1 MALTISVPM
10 PPRLAHYVLA
20 SALESSY
27 GIGYWNN
34 DYSGRIQYGPAKQH
48 PAPGRLDVTG
58 DYVALHIGAPNKGA
72 ECDVPVK
79 HSRIGASRIAAA
91 LSAMLADEKQAERAG
106 RVIGGNFDAPDA
118 DVVLQFAAF
127 GEVIYG

>member
-1 MALTISVPM
+1 MALRISIPM

-20 SALESSY
+20 SALESGCGS
-27 GIGYWNN
+27 GYWLNN
-34 DYSGRIQYGPAKQH
+34 YATRIQSKAG
-48 PAPGRLDVTG
+48 TG
-58 DYVALHIGAPNKGA
+58 DQRYGDYAALHIGAPNKGA
-72 ECDVPVK
+72 ECDIPVK

-91 LSAMLADEKQAERAG
+91 LELMLQDEKQAERAG
-106 RVIGGNFDAPDA
+106 RVIAGRFDAPDA